1 MAASYSRG
9 TIFPNSIGIK
19 QVTVG
24 DTNEVVPG
32 RGRVLAF
39 FVGRGVELCLGG
51 IGVYGWKPEVAGL
64 PFLQVSAVTASERFL
79 TVEWS

>member
-51 IGVYGWKPEVAGL
+51 IGVYGWKPEVAGFAFPPSVGSYRL
-64 PFLQVSAVTASERFL
+64 
-79 TVEWS
+79 